1 MARRSISS
9 VGGFVHD
16 INTVASLSD
25 EPDNIRLLSD
35 RSLYI
40 LQNLSSKD
48 ITFLSRYGE
57 ILTDGFYLPVLAGTS
72 EETDVENAVDLIRRD
87 LNDMSV
93 EELLE
98 CICRTNSELV
108 EQAKL
113 DGSAV
118 GEIASD
124 GEVVV
129 GPGEQFPDQESYFD
143 AKCNVSNAIFD
154 TILGMVDW
162 LDDND
167 VDLLAGLFGG
177 VTSGLLVAIAIS
189 GPMGWAWAV
198 VGGLITGIAGYIVRL
213 TVNFSDLSAALGDTH
228 DECVLALYNASD
240 AMTAR
245 DNFIVSVEAGSPVIT
260 SVESG
265 LLGMFLGSDLLNNLF
280 SPREDIVS
288 YVSPS
293 PVDCGSFGLQTWSFV
308 ATGEGWTFRDD
319 SDGAYSASG
328 VHVPAREAWEI
339 ELVGPGPG
347 AGKAKGV
354 IWINGLSIAVDV
366 GNSVQ
371 MDFGALSGGPS
382 SSKHIKV
389 VYVDLSEF
397 EASVP
402 GTGAGTV
409 ILSIETAGTI
419 ERIETWVQRAWSTAF
434 VMTMDIEE
442 VRVQ

>member
-1 MARRSISS
+1 MARRQIAK
-9 VGGFVHD
+9 VNGFVHD
-16 INTVASLSD
+16 IERVASLSD
-25 EPDNIRLLSD
+25 EPTNIRLLSD

-40 LQNLSSKD
+40 LQNLSLED

-57 ILTDGFYLPVLAGTS
+57 ILAGGFYLPVKAGS
-72 EETDVENAVDLIRRD
+72 LEEADVENAVDLIRRD
-87 LNDMSV
+87 LNSMGV
-93 EELLE
+93 EQLLE
-98 CICRTNSELV
+98 CICETNTALV
-108 EQAKL
+108 EQGTLA
-113 DGSAV
+113 GSAV
-118 GEIASD
+118 AEIQSD
-124 GEVVV
+124 GEVNV
-129 GPGEQFPDQESYFD
+129 GPGEQFPDQGSYFD

-154 TILGMVDW
+154 TILGLVDW

-177 VTSGLLVAIAIS
+177 VTSGLLVGVALS
-189 GPMGWAWAV
+189 GPVGWAWAV
-198 VGGLITGIAGYIVRL
+198 VGGLISGLAGYIIRL
-213 TVNFSDLSAALGDTH
+213 NVNFSDLSDALNDTH
-228 DECVLALYNASD
+228 EECVQGLYNASN
-240 AMTAR
+240 AATAKT
-245 DNFIVSVEAGSPVIT
+245 NFLAAVEAGSPAIT

-265 LLGMFLGSDLLNNLF
+265 LLGMFLVSDLLNNLF

-288 YVSPS
+288 YVSPI
-293 PVDCGSFGLQTWSFV
+293 PIDCSSLQVWPFV

-354 IWINGLSIAVDV
+354 IWIDSLAIGVDV

-389 VYVDLSEF
+389 VYADTSEF
-397 EASVP
+397 EAEVP
-402 GTGAGTV
+402 GTWAGTV
-409 ILSIETAGTI
+409 ILNITETGVI
-419 ERIETWVQRAWSTAF
+419 ERIETWVQRAWSTAY
-434 VMTMDIEE
+434 VMTMDIKE

>member
-1 MARRSISS
+1 MARRQISI
-9 VGGFVHD
+9 VRGFVHD
-16 INTVASLSD
+16 INKVTSLSD
-25 EPDNIRLLSD
+25 EPTNIRLLSD

-40 LQNLSSKD
+40 LQNLSLED
-48 ITFLSRYGE
+48 VTFLSRYGE
-57 ILTDGFYLPVLAGTS
+57 ILTNGFYLPVLSGS
-72 EETDVENAVDLIRRD
+72 PEEADVVDAVDLIRRD
-87 LNDMSV
+87 LNSMGV

-98 CICRTNSELV
+98 CICGTNTALV
-108 EQAKL
+108 EQGTLA
-113 DGSAV
+113 GSAV
-118 GEIASD
+118 AEVSSD

-129 GPGEQFPDQESYFD
+129 GPDEQFPDQGSYFD

-213 TVNFSDLSAALGDTH
+213 TVNFSDLSAALSDTH
-228 DECVLALYNASD
+228 EECVQGLYNASN
-240 AMTAR
+240 AQVAET
-245 DNFIVSVEAGSPVIT
+245 NFLAAVEAGSPAIT

-265 LLGMFLGSDLLNNLF
+265 LLGIFLVSDLLNNLF
-280 SPREDIVS
+280 SPRDDIVS
-288 YVSPS
+288 YASPDPIACS
-293 PVDCGSFGLQTWSFV
+293 SLQVWPFI
-308 ATGEGWTFRDD
+308 ATGEGWAFRDD

-339 ELVGPGPG
+339 TLVGPGPG

-354 IWINGLSIAVDV
+354 IWIDSLAIAVDV

-371 MDFGALSGGPS
+371 MDFGALSSGPS

-389 VYVDLSEF
+389 VYADLSEF
-397 EASVP
+397 EAEVP
-402 GTGAGTV
+402 GQGAGTV
-409 ILSIETAGTI
+409 ILNITEVGTI
-419 ERIETWVQRAWSTAF
+419 ERIETWVQRAWSTAY